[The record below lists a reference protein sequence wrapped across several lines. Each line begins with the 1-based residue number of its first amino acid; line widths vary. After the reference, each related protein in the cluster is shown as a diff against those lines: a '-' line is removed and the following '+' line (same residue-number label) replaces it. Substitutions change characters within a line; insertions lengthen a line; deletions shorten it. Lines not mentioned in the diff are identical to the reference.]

1 MNIGGKIAVVAGAS
15 GGIGREVS
23 LELAKRGAYVVLVAR
38 RKDVL
43 ETIKEEIE
51 DANGSTSLFECD
63 LTNPKSLED
72 LEKNL
77 EKSYKH
83 VDILVNA
90 AGVGVY
96 KTLKE
101 VSLEEWQ
108 RSLDVNVTVPF
119 LLIQRILPLLQKSEK
134 GVVISMGSGMGKVA
148 VGGRSA
154 YCASKF
160 ALRGLMLSLAKEFK
174 KTNIKICLLT
184 LGSVL
189 TSFGPLSLEE
199 KMEKQKTGK
208 RYLDP
213 KDLARTIVS
222 KIENDSLEDEVVIYP
237 SQYFS
242 ESKRIKPKLP
252 L

>member
-1 MNIGGKIAVVAGAS
+1 MNLKGKIAVVAGAS

-23 LELAKRGAYVVLVAR
+23 VELGRRGTHVALVAR

-43 ETIKEEIE
+43 ETVKEVIE
-51 DANGSTSLFECD
+51 KTGGKAYLYECD
-63 LTNPKSLED
+63 LTSSKSVDELV
-72 LEKNL
+72 KNL
-77 EKSYKH
+77 EKNFKH
-83 VDILVNA
+83 IDILVNA

-96 KTLKE
+96 KNLKD
-101 VSLEEWQ
+101 VLLEEWQ
-108 RSLDVNVTVPF
+108 KSLDVNVTASF
-119 LLIQRILPLLQKSEK
+119 LLTQKLLPLLGKSEK
-134 GVVISMGSGMGKVA
+134 AVVISMGSGMGKVG
-148 VGGRSA
+148 VSGRSP

-174 KTNIKICLLT
+174 KTNIKISLLT

-237 SQYFS
+237 SQYFF
-242 ESKRIKPKLP
+242 ESKKGKA
-252 L
+252 